1 MTGKPLAGMRV
12 LLSNDD
18 GIHATGLER
27 LEKIARGLSDDVWV
41 VAPETDQSGA
51 SHSLTLA
58 EPVRARQLGD
68 TKFAVRGTPTDSV
81 LMAVLE
87 LIPDKRPDLV
97 LSGINR
103 GGNLGEDVTY
113 SGTVAAAM
121 EGALLGIPSI
131 ALSQHTTHIRHTK
144 WATAEHFAPD
154 LICRLVAAGWP
165 SNVLINVNFPDVTE
179 DKVKGVAV
187 SIQGRRKPGSKLD
200 KRHDPRG
207 RPYYWICSARTEQ
220 PSLKGSDLA
229 AIYGGKI
236 SVTPLHLDLTH
247 RATCKSLRAALE

>member
-1 MTGKPLAGMRV
+1 MSALAGMRV

-18 GIHATGLER
+18 DIQATGLER
-27 LEKIARGLSDDVWV
+27 LEKIIRTLTDDVWV

-58 EPVRARQLGD
+58 QPVRVRQLSER
-68 TKFAVRGTPTDSV
+68 KFAVLGTPTDCV

-87 LIPDKRPDLV
+87 LIPGRRPDLL

-113 SGTVAAAM
+113 SGTIAAAM

-131 ALSQHTTHIRHTK
+131 ALSQHTNQSRKAK
-144 WATAEHFAPD
+144 WATAEHHAPK
-154 LICRLVAAGWP
+154 LISRLVEAGWP
-165 SNVLINVNFPDVTE
+165 ANVLLNVNFPDVAE
-179 DKVKGVAV
+179 DKVEGVAV
-187 SIQGRRKPGSKLD
+187 SIQGRRKPGSQLD
-200 KRHDPRG
+200 KRLDPRG
-207 RPYYWICSARTEQ
+207 RPYYWINSARTEE

-229 AIYGGKI
+229 AVYSGRI

-247 RATCKSLRAALE
+247 RETCKRLRTALG

>member
-1 MTGKPLAGMRV
+1 MRI

-18 GIHATGLER
+18 GIHGTGLDR
-27 LEKIARGLSDDVWV
+27 LEKIAHGLSDDVWV

-58 EPVRARQLGD
+58 QPVRARRISER
-68 TKFAVRGTPTDSV
+68 KFAVRGTPTDSV

-87 LIPDKRPDLV
+87 LIPDRRPDLL

-113 SGTVAAAM
+113 SGTIAAAM

-131 ALSQHTTHIRHTK
+131 ALSQHINGGTRAK
-144 WATAEHFAPD
+144 WATAEHHAPA
-154 LICRLVAAGWP
+154 LIERLVGAGWP
-165 SNVLINVNFPDVTE
+165 SNVLINVNFPDVLE
-179 DKVKGVAV
+179 ESVKGVKV
-187 SIQGRRKPGSKLD
+187 GIQGRRKPGSRLD
-200 KRHDPRG
+200 RRLDPRG
-207 RPYYWICSARTEQ
+207 RPYYWISAARTEQ
-220 PSLKGSDLA
+220 PSLQGSDLA
-229 AIYGGKI
+229 AITDGWI

-247 RATCKSLRAALE
+247 HETMTTLRTVLE